1 MRILIEEYKYK
12 ANDVRDILHGVDA
25 LETIEG
31 YVSLNYVGYFYNP
44 TLCDCVFILP
54 KVLLETKDK
63 IDYVFGKYKPEDILD
78 VDGCDILTETERN
91 FVFSL

>member
-44 TLCDCVFILP
+44 TLCDIW
-54 KVLLETKDK
+54 
-63 IDYVFGKYKPEDILD
+63 LD
-78 VDGCDILTETERN
+78 VDEKIYRLFNEKRPDKLYRQ
-91 FVFSL
+91 VR